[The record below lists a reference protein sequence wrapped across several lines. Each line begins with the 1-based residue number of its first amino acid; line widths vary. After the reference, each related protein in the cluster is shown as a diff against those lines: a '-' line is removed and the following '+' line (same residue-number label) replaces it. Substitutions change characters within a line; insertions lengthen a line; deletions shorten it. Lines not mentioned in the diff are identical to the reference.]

1 MSSAKDLIV
10 RIEKVAKNR
19 VVVEYVDGK
28 RAIFDL
34 MKMLDGSKVYL
45 VTWLD
50 ENGKIIGT
58 NVTPP

>member
-1 MSSAKDLIV
+1 MSSARALIV
-10 RIEKVAKNR
+10 KIEKVAKNR

-34 MKMLDGSKVYL
+34 VKTLDGSKVYL
-45 VTWLD
+45 VSWVD

-58 NVTPP
+58 EVIPP